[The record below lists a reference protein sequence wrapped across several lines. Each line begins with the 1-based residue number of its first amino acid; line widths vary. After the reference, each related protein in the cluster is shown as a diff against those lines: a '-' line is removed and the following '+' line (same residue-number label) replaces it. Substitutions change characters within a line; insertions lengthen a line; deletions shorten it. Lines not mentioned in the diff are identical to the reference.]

1 MMKKFKH
8 HINSLFL
15 VVCYYI
21 IISVVNW
28 NLLAVNWSEP
38 SQTMFG
44 ILSVATIII
53 IQIENKNGQIN

>member
-1 MMKKFKH
+1 MKKFKH
-8 HINSLFL
+8 HINPLFL
-15 VVCYYI
+15 ILNYYI

-44 ILSVATIII
+44 ILSIATITIS
-53 IQIENKNGQIN
+53 QIKNRNEQID